1 MFCWSIYKRTL
12 WKNLEIYEEMD
23 VAVPV
28 DVLTEAIGNY
38 GFIIENNYPLEDE

>member
-1 MFCWSIYKRTL
+1 MEEL
-12 WKNLEIYEEMD
+12 LEIYEEMD

-38 GFIIENNYPLEDE
+38 GFIIDTNYPMEDEYYGK